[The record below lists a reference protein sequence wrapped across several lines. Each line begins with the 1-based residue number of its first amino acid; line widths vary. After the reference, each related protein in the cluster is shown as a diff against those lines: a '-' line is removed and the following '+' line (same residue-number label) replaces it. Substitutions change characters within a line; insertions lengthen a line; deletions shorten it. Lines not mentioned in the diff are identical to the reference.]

1 MDAILKL
8 AAEEVQKVAQN
19 IDEGLRRRTIDKLRE
34 LQYALETP
42 EETMQRLMYA
52 VGIKSQVFQSNFS
65 QITIES
71 HYCIYPRRA

>member
-52 VGIKSQVFQSNFS
+52 VGIKSQVIQSNFLKL
-65 QITIES
+65 
-71 HYCIYPRRA
+71 R

>member
-1 MDAILKL
+1 MDAILKS
-8 AAEEVQKVAQN
+8 ATEEVQKVAQN

-52 VGIKSQVFQSNFS
+52 VGIQSQVIQSNFLRL
-65 QITIES
+65 
-71 HYCIYPRRA
+71 P

>member
-1 MDAILKL
+1 MDAILKS
-8 AAEEVQKVAQN
+8 ATEEVQKVAQN

-52 VGIKSQVFQSNFS
+52 VGIQSQAIQSNFLRL
-65 QITIES
+65 
-71 HYCIYPRRA
+71 P